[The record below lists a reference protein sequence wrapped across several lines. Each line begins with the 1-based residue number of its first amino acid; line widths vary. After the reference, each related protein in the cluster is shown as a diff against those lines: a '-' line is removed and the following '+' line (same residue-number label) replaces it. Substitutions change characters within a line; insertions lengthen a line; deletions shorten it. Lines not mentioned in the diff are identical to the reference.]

1 MKNTKL
7 KSLAAALAMTL
18 AIGAVPPV
26 SGVSEL
32 PVLTT
37 TVEAAA
43 RKVSLKVS
51 NKKAYVGKTTK
62 ISAKATKG
70 ARLSYKTSNKKIA
83 TVNSKGVIK
92 GKKAGTV
99 KITITAKK
107 SKYKTVKKTITVKV
121 YRQKQ
126 KITASNVKL
135 TTGQR
140 RNLGA
145 KARTRLS
152 YKSSN
157 PKIVTVDKKGNLTAK
172 KTGTAKIKITASA
185 SGTYNK
191 ASRTITVTVVKKKA
205 ASRQTESVKPAQP
218 PKQTETARPTEPPKQ
233 TETTRPT
240 EPPKQTETTKPV
252 DPPKETETEAPSP
265 TKPPKE
271 TETEAPSPTKPPKE
285 TETEVPKP
293 TEPPKETE
301 VPGPTEE
308 PKPDVSY
315 VTELDIERTADDT
328 LYVGSPKECNVKW
341 KATGNT
347 TRKDFI
353 YASSDTSIATV
364 DENGTIT
371 PLKAGKVTITVT
383 SKTPFAA
390 SAGADCLSTSKRY
403 TVKVQ
408 YNDAYI
414 GVGFP
419 DPVNV
424 AETGRNVDIGA
435 TINPMKEDTGDYSV
449 KNMEKYLEFSS
460 SDPSVA
466 TIDAQGN
473 ITGVSKGYV
482 TLTVKTKLPIDPNGQ
497 YYKESSVTYHVGD
510 YTYEEILNG
519 LTMDAEA
526 GQAAHE
532 VMNDLRQNPEH
543 RNFFKDEPSYPTREW
558 SDGLL
563 RDAATRAS
571 RNIVCMMLGGWADDE
586 KSTVNPLASHGGA
599 FNGYGGSGWTATGTE
614 LGAAASVFFEDAG
627 HFGNETDPYEKYEA
641 IAVVQ
646 YKNAAGINLTS
657 MIVQA
662 SPKKTHYLENGLEV
676 TEMPHDQYYDFC
688 SHFNLPMD
696 SISNLEASYS
706 SGISSDEIFTDGSD
720 IQENEPVLA
729 DPAPAVAESEEAGF
743 ENEESD
749 SEEIDI
755 EDSDSF
761 ENEIDITEE

>member
-1 MKNTKL
+1 MITKKL

-140 RNLGA
+140 GNLGA
-145 KARTRLS
+145 KAHTRLA

-157 PKIVTVDKKGNLTAK
+157 PKVVTVDKKGNLTAK
-172 KTGTAKIKITASA
+172 KTGTAKITVTAPA
-185 SGTYNK
+185 NGTYNK
-191 ASRTITVTVVKKKA
+191 ASRTITVTVVKKSIPK
-205 ASRQTESVKPAQP
+205 QTESVKPTQP
-218 PKQTETARPTEPPKQ
+218 PKQTETAKPTATPIPTATPAPTTMPEPTKTPQ
-233 TETTRPT
+233 PT
-240 EPPKQTETTKPV
+240 VTPAP
-252 DPPKETETEAPSP
+252 TEAPKPTSVPEP
-265 TKPPKE
+265 TKAPEP
-271 TETEAPSPTKPPKE
+271 TET
-285 TETEVPKP
+285 
-293 TEPPKETE
+293 
-301 VPGPTEE
+301 

-315 VTELDIERTADDT
+315 VTELNIERTADDT

-364 DENGTIT
+364 DEKGTIT

-424 AETGRNVDIGA
+424 TETGRNVDIGA

-449 KNMEKYLEFSS
+449 KNMEKYLEFTSS
-460 SDPSVA
+460 NPSVA

-482 TLTVKTKLPIDPNGQ
+482 TLTVKTKLPVDPNGQ

-519 LTMDAEA
+519 LTVDMEA
-526 GQAAHE
+526 SRTAHNILNDMREHKSSRPAISQDFPEVSARTWDNSAFQNAA
-532 VMNDLRQNPEH
+532 VR
-543 RNFFKDEPSYPTREW
+543 
-558 SDGLL
+558 G
-563 RDAATRAS
+563 S
-571 RNIVCMMLGGWADDE
+571 RNIICEILGGWTTEE
-586 KSTVNPLASHGGA
+586 KSTVNALASHGYSQ
-599 FNGYGGSGWTATGTE
+599 NGYGGSGWESTGE
-614 LGAAASVFFEDAG
+614 SLGQAASEFFQDRPHAQNQTRADEVYGAV
-627 HFGNETDPYEKYEA
+627 
-641 IAVVQ
+641 AVVQ
-646 YKNAAGINLTS
+646 YKNTAGINLTS
-657 MIVQA
+657 MIV
-662 SPKKTHYLENGLEV
+662 
-676 TEMPHDQYYDFC
+676 EMVPYSYEEQKANNTTGSWINTAIKATIVPADQYYDIC
-688 SHFNLPMD
+688 NHFGLTCGMETTNAVSETSLTD
-696 SISNLEASYS
+696 GE
-706 SGISSDEIFTDGSD
+706 EVFTDGSD
-720 IQENEPVLA
+720 IQENETVLA

-743 ENEESD
+743 ENEEPD

-755 EDSDSF
+755 EDSDSV

>member
-1 MKNTKL
+1 MKKRRL
-7 KSLAAALAMTL
+7 KALAVAIALTVTL
-18 AIGAVPPV
+18 SPMAPAKGMSGGPAI
-26 SGVSEL
+26 
-32 PVLTT
+32 TT
-37 TVEAAA
+37 TVEAAT
-43 RKVSLKVS
+43 KKLSLKVG

-70 ARLSYKTSNKKIA
+70 AKLSYKTSNKKIA
-83 TVNSKGVIK
+83 MVSSKGVIT

-140 RNLGA
+140 KNLGA

-157 PKIVTVDKKGNLTAK
+157 PKVVTVDKKGNLTAK
-172 KTGTAKIKITASA
+172 KTGTAKITVTALA
-185 SGTYNK
+185 NNTYNK
-191 ASRTITVTVVKKKA
+191 ASRTITVTVVKKFIPK
-205 ASRQTESVKPAQP
+205 QTESVKPIQP
-218 PKQTETARPTEPPKQ
+218 PKQTETAKPTATPIPTATPAPTAMPEPTKTPQ
-233 TETTRPT
+233 PT
-240 EPPKQTETTKPV
+240 ATPAP
-252 DPPKETETEAPSP
+252 TEAPKPTSVPEP
-265 TKPPKE
+265 TKAPEP
-271 TETEAPSPTKPPKE
+271 TET
-285 TETEVPKP
+285 
-293 TEPPKETE
+293 
-301 VPGPTEE
+301 

-315 VTELDIERTADDT
+315 VTELDIEKTSDDT

-419 DPVNV
+419 DPVNI

-435 TINPMKEDTGDYSV
+435 TINPIKEDTGDYSV
-449 KNMEKYLEFSS
+449 ENMEKYLEFTS

-482 TLTVKTKLPIDPNGQ
+482 TLTVKTKLPVDPNGQ
-497 YYKESSVTYHVGD
+497 YYKENSVTYHVGG

-519 LTMDAEA
+519 LTVDMEA
-526 GQAAHE
+526 SRTAHNILNDMREHKSSRPAISQDFPEVSARTWDNSAFQNAA
-532 VMNDLRQNPEH
+532 VR
-543 RNFFKDEPSYPTREW
+543 
-558 SDGLL
+558 G
-563 RDAATRAS
+563 S
-571 RNIVCMMLGGWADDE
+571 RNIICEILGGWTTEE
-586 KSTVNPLASHGGA
+586 KSTVNALASHGYSQ
-599 FNGYGGSGWTATGTE
+599 NGYGGSGWESTGE
-614 LGAAASVFFEDAG
+614 SLGQAASEFFQDRPHAQNQTRADEVYGAV
-627 HFGNETDPYEKYEA
+627 
-641 IAVVQ
+641 AVVQ
-646 YKNAAGINLTS
+646 YKNTAGINLTS
-657 MIVQA
+657 MIV
-662 SPKKTHYLENGLEV
+662 
-676 TEMPHDQYYDFC
+676 EMVPYSYEEQKANNTTGSWINTAIKATIVPADQYYDIC
-688 SHFNLPMD
+688 NHFGLTCGMETTNAVSETSLTD
-696 SISNLEASYS
+696 GE
-706 SGISSDEIFTDGSD
+706 EVFTDGSD

-743 ENEESD
+743 EHEESD

-761 ENEIDITEE
+761 EDEIDITEE

>member
-1 MKNTKL
+1 MKKRRL
-7 KSLAAALAMTL
+7 KALAVALALTVTL
-18 AIGAVPPV
+18 SPMATTKGV
-26 SGVSEL
+26 SGG
-32 PVLTT
+32 PTITT
-37 TVEAAA
+37 TVEAAT
-43 RKVSLKVS
+43 KKLSLKVG

-70 ARLSYKTSNKKIA
+70 AKLSYKTSNKKIA
-83 TVNSKGVIK
+83 TVSSKGVIT

-121 YRQKQ
+121 YRQNQ

-140 RNLGA
+140 KNLGA
-145 KARTRLS
+145 KARTRLA

-157 PKIVTVDKKGNLTAK
+157 PKVVTVDKKGNLTAK
-172 KTGTAKIKITASA
+172 KTGTAKITVTAPA
-185 SGTYNK
+185 NNTYNK
-191 ASRTITVTVVKKKA
+191 ASRTITVTVVKKSIPK
-205 ASRQTESVKPAQP
+205 QTESVKPTQP
-218 PKQTETARPTEPPKQ
+218 PKQTEAAKPTATPIPTATPAPTAMPEPTKTPQ
-233 TETTRPT
+233 PT
-240 EPPKQTETTKPV
+240 ATPAP
-252 DPPKETETEAPSP
+252 TEAPKPTSVPEP
-265 TKPPKE
+265 TKAPEP
-271 TETEAPSPTKPPKE
+271 TET
-285 TETEVPKP
+285 
-293 TEPPKETE
+293 
-301 VPGPTEE
+301 

-315 VTELDIERTADDT
+315 VTDLNIEKTADDT

-353 YASSDTSIATV
+353 YTSSDASIATI

-419 DPVNV
+419 DPENV

-435 TINPMKEDTGDYSV
+435 TINPMKEDIGDYSV
-449 KNMEKYLEFSS
+449 ENMEKYLEFSS

-473 ITGVSKGYV
+473 ITGISKGYV

-497 YYKESSVTYHVGD
+497 YYKESSVTYHIGN

-532 VMNDLRQNPEH
+532 VMNDLRQNPDH
-543 RNFFKDEPSYPTREW
+543 RNFFKDKPSYPTREW

-571 RNIVCMMLGGWADDE
+571 RNIICVLLGGWADGE
-586 KSTVNPLASHGGA
+586 MSTVNPLASHGGA
-599 FNGYGGSGWTATGTE
+599 FNGYGGSGWAATGTE

-627 HFGNETDPYEKYEA
+627 HFGNEIDPYEKYEA

-706 SGISSDEIFTDGSD
+706 SGISSDEVFTDESTVS
-720 IQENEPVLA
+720 ESEPVFT

-743 ENEESD
+743 ENEEQD

-755 EDSDSF
+755 EDSDSV
-761 ENEIDITEE
+761 EEEFNLSEETDE

>member
-1 MKNTKL
+1 MKRNKL
-7 KSLAAALAMTL
+7 KNLAVVLACTMMLGTMPSSIDAGSLP
-18 AIGAVPPV
+18 AI
-26 SGVSEL
+26 
-32 PVLTT
+32 TQ

-43 RKVSLKVS
+43 KKVTLKAS
-51 NKKAYVGKTTK
+51 NKKVCAGKTVK
-62 ISAKATKG
+62 INAKAMKG
-70 ARLSYKTSNKKIA
+70 AKLSYKSSNKKIA
-83 TVNSKGVIK
+83 TVNRNGVVT

-121 YRQKQ
+121 VKQNQ
-126 KITASNVKL
+126 KITASNVTL
-135 TTGQR
+135 TIGQR
-140 RNLGA
+140 KNLGA
-145 KARTRLS
+145 KARTPMI

-157 PKIVTVDKKGNLTAK
+157 PKVVSVDKKGNLKALR
-172 KTGTAKIKITASA
+172 TGTAKIKVYAKAT
-185 SGTYNK
+185 GTFNK
-191 ASRTITVTVVKKKA
+191 ASRTITVTVVKKKSA
-205 ASRQTESVKPAQP
+205 PRQTESVKPAQT

-271 TETEAPSPTKPPKE
+271 TETEAP
-285 TETEVPKP
+285 KP

-315 VTELDIERTADDT
+315 VTELDIERTDDDT

-347 TRKDFI
+347 TRKDFV

-390 SAGADCLSTSKRY
+390 SAGAECLSTSKRY

-419 DPVNV
+419 DPVKV

-449 KNMEKYLEFSS
+449 ENMEKYLEFSS

-497 YYKESSVTYHVGD
+497 YYKENSVTYHVGD

-720 IQENEPVLA
+720 IHENEPVIA

>member
-1 MKNTKL
+1 MKRNKL
-7 KSLAAALAMTL
+7 KNLAVVLACTMMLGTMPSSIDAGSLP
-18 AIGAVPPV
+18 AI
-26 SGVSEL
+26 
-32 PVLTT
+32 TQ

-43 RKVSLKVS
+43 KKVTLKAS
-51 NKKAYVGKTTK
+51 NKKVCAGKTVK
-62 ISAKATKG
+62 INAKAMKG
-70 ARLSYKTSNKKIA
+70 AKLSYKSSNKKIA
-83 TVNSKGVIK
+83 TVNRNGVVT
-92 GKKAGTV
+92 GKKTGTV

-121 YRQKQ
+121 YRQNQ

-140 RNLGA
+140 KNLGA
-145 KARTRLS
+145 KARTRLA

-157 PKIVTVDKKGNLTAK
+157 PKVVTVDKKGNLTAK
-172 KTGTAKIKITASA
+172 KTGTAKIKVTASA

-191 ASRTITVTVVKKKA
+191 ASRTITVTVVKKKSA
-205 ASRQTESVKPAQP
+205 PRQTESVKPAQT
-218 PKQTETARPTEPPKQ
+218 PKQTETA
-233 TETTRPT
+233 RPT

-271 TETEAPSPTKPPKE
+271 TETEAP
-285 TETEVPKP
+285 KP

-315 VTELDIERTADDT
+315 VTELDIERTDDDT

-347 TRKDFI
+347 TRKDFV

-390 SAGADCLSTSKRY
+390 SAGAECLSTSKRY

-419 DPVNV
+419 DPVKV

-449 KNMEKYLEFSS
+449 ENMEKYLEFSS

-497 YYKESSVTYHVGD
+497 YYKENSVTYHVGD

-706 SGISSDEIFTDGSD
+706 SGISSDEIFTDGS
-720 IQENEPVLA
+720 A
-729 DPAPAVAESEEAGF
+729 GAV
-743 ENEESD
+743 
-749 SEEIDI
+749 
-755 EDSDSF
+755 
-761 ENEIDITEE
+761 DITDSAETADAGQQEETEETEEETDAISDIDVTFE

>member
-1 MKNTKL
+1 MKRNKL
-7 KSLAAALAMTL
+7 KNLAVVLACTMMLGTMPSSIDAGSLP
-18 AIGAVPPV
+18 AI
-26 SGVSEL
+26 
-32 PVLTT
+32 TQ

-43 RKVSLKVS
+43 KKVTLKAS
-51 NKKAYVGKTTK
+51 NKKVCAGKTVK
-62 ISAKATKG
+62 INAKAMKG
-70 ARLSYKTSNKKIA
+70 AKLSYKSSNKKIA
-83 TVNSKGVIK
+83 TVNRNGVVT

-121 YRQKQ
+121 VKQNQ
-126 KITASNVKL
+126 KITASNVTL
-135 TTGQR
+135 TIGQR
-140 RNLGA
+140 KNLGA
-145 KARTRLS
+145 KARTPMI

-157 PKIVTVDKKGNLTAK
+157 PKVVSVDKKGNLKALR
-172 KTGTAKIKITASA
+172 TGTAKIKVYAKAT
-185 SGTYNK
+185 GTFNK
-191 ASRTITVTVVKKKA
+191 ASRTITVKVVKKA
-205 ASRQTESVKPAQP
+205 AAKPTTPKPVVKPTATPKPVQP
-218 PKQTETARPTEPPKQ
+218 ETKPAEKPEQTETPSQPETKPTEKPEQ
-233 TETTRPT
+233 TETPSQPETKPT
-240 EPPKQTETTKPV
+240 EKPEQTETPSQPETKP
-252 DPPKETETEAPSP
+252 TEKPEQTEAPDN
-265 TKPPKE
+265 T
-271 TETEAPSPTKPPKE
+271 
-285 TETEVPKP
+285 
-293 TEPPKETE
+293 
-301 VPGPTEE
+301 
-308 PKPDVSY
+308 SY
-315 VTELDIERTADDT
+315 VVELGIEKTADDT
-328 LYVGSPKECNVKW
+328 IYIGEAKECNVKW

-353 YASSDTSIATV
+353 YTSSDPSVATV

-390 SAGADCLSTSKRY
+390 SAGAECLSTSKRY

-419 DPVNV
+419 DPVKV

-449 KNMEKYLEFSS
+449 ENMEKYLEFSS

-497 YYKESSVTYHVGD
+497 YYKENSVTYHVGD

-720 IQENEPVLA
+720 IHENEPVIA

>member
-1 MKNTKL
+1 MITKKL
-7 KSLAAALAMTL
+7 KSLAVVLACIMTL
-18 AIGAVPPV
+18 GTMPPSTG
-26 SGVSEL
+26 SGNFL
-32 PVLTT
+32 PVTT
-37 TVEAAA
+37 TVEAAT
-43 RKVSLKVS
+43 KTINLKAS
-51 NKKAYVGKTTK
+51 NKKVYVGKTTK

-126 KITASNVKL
+126 KITASSVKL

-145 KARTRLS
+145 KARTRLA

-157 PKIVTVDKKGNLTAK
+157 PKVVTVDKKGNLTAK
-172 KTGTAKIKITASA
+172 KTGTAKITVTALA
-185 SGTYNK
+185 NNTYNK
-191 ASRTITVTVVKKKA
+191 TSRTITVTVVKKSIPK
-205 ASRQTESVKPAQP
+205 QTESVKPAQP
-218 PKQTETARPTEPPKQ
+218 PKQTETAKPTATPIPTATPTPTAMPEPTKTPQ
-233 TETTRPT
+233 PT
-240 EPPKQTETTKPV
+240 ATPAP
-252 DPPKETETEAPSP
+252 TEAPKPTSVPEP
-265 TKPPKE
+265 TKAPEP
-271 TETEAPSPTKPPKE
+271 TET
-285 TETEVPKP
+285 
-293 TEPPKETE
+293 
-301 VPGPTEE
+301 

-449 KNMEKYLEFSS
+449 KNMEKYLEFTSS
-460 SDPSVA
+460 NPSVA

-482 TLTVKTKLPIDPNGQ
+482 TLTVKTKLPVDPNGQ

-519 LTMDAEA
+519 LTVDMEA
-526 GQAAHE
+526 SRTAHNILNDMREHKSSRPAISQDFPEVSARTWDNSAFQNAA
-532 VMNDLRQNPEH
+532 VR
-543 RNFFKDEPSYPTREW
+543 
-558 SDGLL
+558 G
-563 RDAATRAS
+563 S
-571 RNIVCMMLGGWADDE
+571 RNIICEILGGWTTEE
-586 KSTVNPLASHGGA
+586 KSTVNALASHGYSQ
-599 FNGYGGSGWTATGTE
+599 NGYGGSGWESTGE
-614 LGAAASVFFEDAG
+614 SLGQAASEFFQDRPHAQNQTRADEVYGAV
-627 HFGNETDPYEKYEA
+627 
-641 IAVVQ
+641 AVVQ
-646 YKNAAGINLTS
+646 YKNTAGINLTS
-657 MIVQA
+657 MIV
-662 SPKKTHYLENGLEV
+662 
-676 TEMPHDQYYDFC
+676 EMVPYSYEEQKANNTTGSWINTAIKATIVPADQYYDIC
-688 SHFNLPMD
+688 NHFGLTCGMETTNAVSETSLTD
-696 SISNLEASYS
+696 GE
-706 SGISSDEIFTDGSD
+706 EVFTDGSD

-729 DPAPAVAESEEAGF
+729 DPAPAVAESEETGF

-761 ENEIDITEE
+761 EDEIDITEE

>member
-1 MKNTKL
+1 MKNMKYKKL
-7 KSLAAALAMTL
+7 KTL
-18 AIGAVPPV
+18 TAVI
-26 SGVSEL
+26 
-32 PVLTT
+32 VLTLSMGIMPSVPSTVNIPAVTT
-37 TVEAAA
+37 TVEAAS
-43 RKVSLKVS
+43 RKLSLKAS
-51 NKKAYVGKTTK
+51 NKKAYVGKNTK

-70 ARLSYKTSNKKIA
+70 AKLSYKTSNKKIA
-83 TVNSKGVIK
+83 TVSSKGVIT

-121 YRQKQ
+121 YYQNQ

-140 RNLGA
+140 KNLGA

-157 PKIVTVDKKGNLTAK
+157 PKVVTVDKKGNLTAK
-172 KTGTAKIKITASA
+172 KTGTAKIKVTASA

-205 ASRQTESVKPAQP
+205 APRQTESVKPAQT
-218 PKQTETARPTEPPKQ
+218 PKQTEAARPTEPPKQ

-271 TETEAPSPTKPPKE
+271 TETEAP
-285 TETEVPKP
+285 KP

-315 VTELDIERTADDT
+315 VTELDIERTDDDT

-347 TRKDFI
+347 TRKDFV

-390 SAGADCLSTSKRY
+390 SAGAECLSTSKRY

-419 DPVNV
+419 DPVKV

-449 KNMEKYLEFSS
+449 ENMEKYLEFSS

-497 YYKESSVTYHVGD
+497 YYKENSVTYHVGD

-720 IQENEPVLA
+720 IQENEPVFT

>member
-1 MKNTKL
+1 MKKRRL
-7 KSLAAALAMTL
+7 KALAV
-18 AIGAVPPV
+18 AIALTVIISPMATTKGV
-26 SGVSEL
+26 SGV
-32 PVLTT
+32 PAVTV
-37 TVEAAA
+37 TVEAAT
-43 RKVSLKVS
+43 KKLSLKAS
-51 NKKAYVGKTTK
+51 NKKAYVGKNTK
-62 ISAKATKG
+62 ISVKATKG
-70 ARLSYKTSNKKIA
+70 AKLSYKTSNKKIA
-83 TVNSKGVIK
+83 TVSSKGVIT

-121 YRQKQ
+121 YRQNQ

-140 RNLGA
+140 KNLGA
-145 KARTRLS
+145 KARTRLA

-157 PKIVTVDKKGNLTAK
+157 PKVVTVDKKGNLTAK
-172 KTGTAKIKITASA
+172 KTGTAKITVTAPA
-185 SGTYNK
+185 NNTYNK
-191 ASRTITVTVVKKKA
+191 ASRTITVTVVKKSIPK
-205 ASRQTESVKPAQP
+205 QTESVKPTQP
-218 PKQTETARPTEPPKQ
+218 PKQTEAAKPTATPIPTATPAPTAMPEPTKTPQ
-233 TETTRPT
+233 PT
-240 EPPKQTETTKPV
+240 ATPAP
-252 DPPKETETEAPSP
+252 TEAPKPTSVPEP
-265 TKPPKE
+265 TKAPEP
-271 TETEAPSPTKPPKE
+271 TET
-285 TETEVPKP
+285 
-293 TEPPKETE
+293 
-301 VPGPTEE
+301 

-315 VTELDIERTADDT
+315 VTDLNIEKTADDT

-353 YASSDTSIATV
+353 YTSSDASIATI

-419 DPVNV
+419 DPENV

-435 TINPMKEDTGDYSV
+435 TINPMKEDIGDYSV
-449 KNMEKYLEFSS
+449 ENMEKYLEFSS

-473 ITGVSKGYV
+473 ITGISKGYV

-497 YYKESSVTYHVGD
+497 YYKESSVTYHIGN

-532 VMNDLRQNPEH
+532 VMNDLRQNPDH
-543 RNFFKDEPSYPTREW
+543 RNFFKDKPSYPTREW

-571 RNIVCMMLGGWADDE
+571 RNIICVLLGGWADGE
-586 KSTVNPLASHGGA
+586 MSTVNPLASHGGA
-599 FNGYGGSGWTATGTE
+599 FNGYGGSGWAATGTE

-627 HFGNETDPYEKYEA
+627 HFGNEIDPYEKYEA

-706 SGISSDEIFTDGSD
+706 SGISSDEVFTDESTVS
-720 IQENEPVLA
+720 ESEPVFT

-743 ENEESD
+743 ENEEQD

-755 EDSDSF
+755 EDSDSV
-761 ENEIDITEE
+761 EEEFNLSEETDE